1 MNEQELLEL
10 KREIEEAK
18 ENLSKLEGRKEQLLE
33 QLQKQYGIKT
43 LVAAEKKKKSLE
55 EEIEEWD
62 EKIREA
68 TEELENQLQNENKE
82 AKD

>member
-43 LVAAEKKKKSLE
+43 LVAAEKKKKSLG